1 MARTRA
7 EYSQPQVEGYT
18 VTVAAKQGLTVR
30 LSEAQADV
38 LAKVA
43 ELEQRSKGSVVRRL
57 VDQLDTPDDVRD
69 SGTAVEDR

>member
-1 MARTRA
+1 M
-7 EYSQPQVEGYT
+7 
-18 VTVAAKQGLTVR
+18 AAKQGLTVR
-30 LSEAQADV
+30 LSEAQADA

-57 VDQLDTPDDVRD
+57 LDQLEPPEDVRD